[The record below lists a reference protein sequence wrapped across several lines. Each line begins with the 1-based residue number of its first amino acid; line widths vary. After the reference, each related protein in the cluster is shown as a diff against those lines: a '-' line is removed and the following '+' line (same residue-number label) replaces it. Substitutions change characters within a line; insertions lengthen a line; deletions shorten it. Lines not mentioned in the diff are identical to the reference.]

1 MADILL
7 LDNIDSFTY
16 NLADQLRSNG
26 HNVVIYRNHIP
37 AQTLIERLATM
48 SNPVLMLSPGPGVP
62 SEAGCMP
69 ELLTRLR
76 GKLPIIGICLG
87 HQAIVEAY
95 GGYVGQA
102 GEILHGKASSIEHD
116 GQAGEILHG
125 KASSIEH
132 DGQAMFAGL
141 TNPLPVARYHSL
153 VGSNIPAGLTIN
165 AHFNGMVMAVR
176 HDADRVCGFQF
187 HPESI
192 LTTQGAR
199 LLEQTL
205 AWAQQKLEPANTL
218 QPILEKLYQAQT
230 LSQQESHQLF
240 SAVVRGEL
248 KPEQLAAALVS
259 MKIRGEHPNEI
270 AGAATALLEN
280 AAPFPRPDY
289 LFADIVG
296 TGGDG
301 SNSINISTASAFVA
315 AACGLKVAK
324 HGNRSVS
331 SKSGSSDLLAAFGIN
346 LDMNA
351 DKSRQALD
359 ELGVCFLF
367 APKYHTGFRHAM
379 PVRQQ
384 LKTRTLFNVL
394 GPLINPAH
402 PPLALIGVYSP
413 ELVLPIAETLRVLG
427 YQRAAVV
434 HSGGMDEVS
443 LHAPTIVA
451 ELHDGEIKSY
461 QLTAEDFGL
470 TPYHQEQLAG
480 GTPEENRD
488 ILTRLLQGK
497 GDAAHEAAVAANVAM
512 LMRLHGHEDLQA
524 NAQTVLEVL
533 RSGSAYDRVTALA
546 ARG

>member
-16 NLADQLRSNG
+16 NLADQLRANG
-26 HNVVIYRNHIP
+26 HNVVIYRNHVP
-37 AQTLIERLATM
+37 AQMLMDRLDTM
-48 SNPVLMLSPGPGVP
+48 DNPVLMLSPGPGAP

-69 ELLTRLR
+69 ELLTRVR

-102 GEILHGKASSIEHD
+102 GEILHGKASSIQHD
-116 GQAGEILHG
+116 
-125 KASSIEH
+125 
-132 DGQAMFAGL
+132 DQAMFAGL
-141 TNPLPVARYHSL
+141 MNPLPVARYHSL

-165 AHFNGMVMAVR
+165 AHFDGMVMAVR
-176 HDADRVCGFQF
+176 HDVDRVCGFQF

-205 AWAQQKLEPANTL
+205 DWALKKQEPATSL
-218 QPILEKLYQAQT
+218 QPLLEKLYQAQELT
-230 LSQQESHQLF
+230 QAESHQLF
-240 SAVVRGEL
+240 SAVVHGEV

-259 MKIRGEHPNEI
+259 MKIRGESPNEI

-315 AACGLKVAK
+315 SAMGFKVAK

-346 LDMNA
+346 LDMTA
-351 DKSRQALD
+351 EKSRKALD
-359 ELGVCFLF
+359 ELGLCFLF
-367 APKYHTGFRHAM
+367 APKYHTGFRYAM

-402 PPLALIGVYSP
+402 PPLALIGVYSA

-427 YQRAAVV
+427 YRRAAVV

-443 LHAPTIVA
+443 LHATTQVA
-451 ELHDGEIKSY
+451 ELCEGEIRSY
-461 QLTAEDFGL
+461 TLTAADFGL
-470 TPYHQEQLAG
+470 IPYTQEALAG

-497 GDAAHEAAVAANVAM
+497 GESAHDAAVAVNVAM
-512 LMRLHGHEDLQA
+512 LMRLYGEEDLKA
-524 NAQTVLEVL
+524 NARRVIEFLH
-533 RSGSAYDRVTALA
+533 SGAAFDQVQALA